1 MESHWIGGKFQGE
14 EAVKGKLHNTQSDS
28 SSIIPE
34 RTHGEATWQESSA
47 DKGGGDRGGGGVAVY
62 QVVVT
67 LVG

>member
-34 RTHGEATWQESSA
+34 RTHGEATWQ
-47 DKGGGDRGGGGVAVY
+47 
-62 QVVVT
+62 
-67 LVG
+67 